1 MRTQEEIKMICDE
14 ISLAVKL
21 ALLREEQE
29 KSIRE
34 IQHESILFYD
44 PICGACFRVK
54 NDMKDMI
61 EAQIATLKLN
71 KAFEDYKQK
80 VEERL

>member
-1 MRTQEEIKMICDE
+1 MRTQEEIKLICDE

-34 IQHESILFYD
+34 IQHESILCYD
-44 PICGACFRVK
+44 PIYGACFRVNK
-54 NDMKDMI
+54 EMI
-61 EAQIATLKLN
+61 KAQIATLKMN

-80 VEERL
+80 VKERL